1 MIGIIV
7 QILISILL
15 LHFIERK
22 TLSVLGWQP
31 NFKRLTQLIIGIC
44 ITILLATSFHMTRSS
59 LTGISW
65 KLNPSFRWIDLGNGL
80 WYMLK
85 SVLYEEL
92 IFRGALFY
100 IAIKRLGLMKGI
112 WLSVIAFGVYHWFSY
127 SAFGQPLQMAIIFLI
142 TASAGWMYA
151 YAFIKTNSL
160 YLPIGL
166 HFGWNITSSLLFSEG
181 SIGQF
186 ILVPIKDP
194 NFQQNNLLSFLFM
207 LLYQT
212 IIPAFITWLY
222 ARRFSGEKVYLAEPN

>member
-7 QILISILL
+7 QLLISILL

-31 NFKRLTQLIIGIC
+31 NIKRVTQLLIGLCIAIC
-44 ITILLATSFHMTRSS
+44 TAAIFHLISS
-59 LTGISW
+59 QLSGTSW
-65 KLNPSFRWIDLGNGL
+65 KFNPSFRWIHLADGL
-80 WYMLK
+80 WYMFK

-100 IAIKRLGLMKGI
+100 IAITRLGLTKGL
-112 WLSVIAFGVYHWFSY
+112 WLSVVAFGIYHWFSY
-127 SAFGQPLQMAIIFLI
+127 GAFGQPLQMLFIFLI
-142 TASAGWMYA
+142 TAAAGWMYA
-151 YAFIKTNSL
+151 YAFIKTNAL

-166 HFGWNITSSLLFSEG
+166 HFGWNITSSLLFSQG

-194 NFQQNNLLSFLFM
+194 NFHQNDLVSFLFM
-207 LLYQT
+207 MLYQT
-212 IIPAFITWLY
+212 IVPAFITWLY
-222 ARRFSGEKVYLAEPN
+222 VRRLSGEKMYRMQSK

>member
-1 MIGIIV
+1 MIGIVV

-15 LHFIERK
+15 LHFIEKK

-31 NFKRLTQLIIGIC
+31 NNKRLTQFLAGLS
-44 ITILLATSFHMTRSS
+44 ITILMASIFHLVRSE
-59 LTGISW
+59 LTGTSW
-65 KLNPSFRWIDLGNGL
+65 QLNPSFRWIELGNGL
-80 WYMLK
+80 WYMFR
-85 SVLYEEL
+85 SVLYEEF

-100 IAIKRLGLMKGI
+100 IAIKRLGLIKGL

-127 SAFGQPLQMAIIFLI
+127 SAFGQPLQMAVIFLI

-151 YAFIKTNSL
+151 YSFIKTNSL

-181 SIGQF
+181 SIGQY

-194 NFQQNNLLSFLFM
+194 NFQQNDLLAFSFM
-207 LLYQT
+207 ILYQM
-212 IIPAFITWLY
+212 IIPVFITWLY
-222 ARRFSGEKVYLAEPN
+222 VRRFSGEKNYLVEHK